1 MSTTSTKSTAMIPPD
16 NIIPVLLALVIILP
30 VARLGASGAARVN
43 QPAVLGEL
51 VLGVL
56 LGNLMLVGI
65 DWFEPIKQSHT
76 IEILAELGVILL
88 LFQVGLESNLGEMLK
103 LGLSS
108 LLVASLGVVAPF
120 FLGWG
125 VGAWFYP
132 QESVYMHVFLGATLT
147 ATSVGITARVLKDL
161 NRTDTN
167 EAKIILGAAVIDDIM
182 GLVILAIVSGIIMAA
197 AGGRSLSSLTVLWLV
212 AKAVLFLVG
221 AIILSRWTYPYLF
234 RLANY
239 LRVRGMLL
247 ITALVT
253 CFVLA
258 ILAAEAG
265 LAPIVGAFAAGLI
278 LDNLYYRDLPNLAEH
293 RLEEL
298 LDPIAL
304 FLVPVFFVR
313 MGMSVDLSTFGQ
325 VSVLIFA
332 LVLTIV
338 AVVGKQLSALGVVTK
353 GTNRWIV
360 GLGMIPRGE
369 VGLIF
374 ASIGVGLTVAG
385 ERMVSPEVYSA
396 IVIMV
401 IITTLMTPPL
411 LAWAFRRTVPRTQ
424 SSD

>member
-1 MSTTSTKSTAMIPPD
+1 MSTPD
-16 NIIPVLLALVIILP
+16 NIITVLLALVIILP
-30 VARLGASGAARVN
+30 VARLGASGATRLN

-56 LGNLMLVGI
+56 LGNLLLVGI
-65 DWFEPIKQSHT
+65 DWFEPIKHSHT

-88 LFQVGLESNLGEMLK
+88 LFQVGLESNLSDMLR

-108 LLVASLGVVAPF
+108 LLVATLGVIAPF

-125 VGAWFYP
+125 IGAWFYP

-147 ATSVGITARVLKDL
+147 ATSVGITARVLKDI
-161 NRTDTN
+161 NQHATN
-167 EAKIILGAAVIDDIM
+167 EARIILGAAVIDDIL
-182 GLVILAIVSGIIMAA
+182 GLMILAIVSGIIMAA
-197 AGGRSLSSLTVLWLV
+197 AGGESLSSLGILWVV

-221 AIILSRWTYPYLF
+221 AIYLSRWTYPYLF
-234 RLANY
+234 RLADY

-247 ITALVT
+247 IISLAT
-253 CFVLA
+253 CFALA
-258 ILAAEAG
+258 ILAAESG

-278 LDNLYYRDLPNLAEH
+278 LDKVYYRDLPNLAPQP
-293 RLEEL
+293 LEEL

-313 MGMSVDLSTFGQ
+313 MGMGVDLRTFGQ
-325 VSVLIFA
+325 WPVLIFA
-332 LVLTIV
+332 VVLTIV
-338 AVVGKQLSALGVVTK
+338 AVAGKQLSALGVVTA

-374 ASIGVGLTVAG
+374 ASVGVGLTVAG
-385 ERMVSPEVYSA
+385 KQMVSPEIYSA

-401 IITTLMTPPL
+401 IVTTLMTPPL
-411 LAWAFRRTVPRTQ
+411 LAWAFRRRASGSAKAKT
-424 SSD
+424 SS